1 MSSSTVQGGTPAG
14 RSARILSGPA
24 ILGIGGYRPTGR
36 LTNAD
41 LESVLD
47 TSDEW
52 IVKRTGIKYRQIAGP
67 DDTLIA
73 MGVDAAG
80 KALAAAGV
88 HPSEVDLVLAASCTM
103 QAPIP
108 GMAPRIATALGAPG
122 IGAFDLNAGCAGFCY
137 ALSVAA
143 DAVRAGSARRAL
155 VVASERLTDW
165 VDKDD
170 RGMVILFG
178 DGAGAALVGIPD
190 GAAADGAPGIGPVVW
205 GSEGASASAIEIRPR
220 DDGRVFMEMQ
230 GSAVFRWAT
239 TQLLPVAKD
248 ACARAGLEP
257 SELSAIVLHQ
267 ANLRITEALVRGLG
281 APQAVVARDIVET
294 GNTSAASIPLALG
307 RLVDEGQVGSGDSVL
322 LLGFG
327 AGLTYAGQVVR
338 LP

>member
-1 MSSSTVQGGTPAG
+1 MSSPDV
-14 RSARILSGPA
+14 SGPA
-24 ILGIGGYRPTGR
+24 ILGLGGYRPAER
-36 LTNAD
+36 LSNAD
-41 LESVLD
+41 LVARLD

-52 IVKRTGIKYRQIAGP
+52 IVKRTGIKTRQVAGP
-67 DDTLIA
+67 DDDLVA

-88 HPSEVDLVLAASCTM
+88 QPSDVDLVLAVSCTM

-108 GMAPRIATALGAPG
+108 GMGPRIATAIGAPG

-137 ALSVAA
+137 GLSVAA

-155 VVASERLTDW
+155 VVATERLTDW

-178 DGAGAALVGIPD
+178 DGAGAALVGVPD
-190 GAAADGAPGIGPVVW
+190 GASTGAPAAIGPVVW
-205 GSEGASASAIEIRPR
+205 GSDGGQAQAIEVRTR
-220 DDGRVFMEMQ
+220 DDGRSFMEME

-239 TQLLPVAKD
+239 TQLAPVARD
-248 ACARAGLEP
+248 ACARAGIEP

-267 ANLRITEALVRGLG
+267 ANLRITEALVRALD
-281 APQAVVARDIVET
+281 ASQAVIARDIVDT
-294 GNTSAASIPLALG
+294 GNTSAASVPLALV
-307 RLVDEGQVGSGDSVL
+307 RLIDEGQVGSGDSVL
-322 LLGFG
+322 MLGFG

-338 LP
+338 LL